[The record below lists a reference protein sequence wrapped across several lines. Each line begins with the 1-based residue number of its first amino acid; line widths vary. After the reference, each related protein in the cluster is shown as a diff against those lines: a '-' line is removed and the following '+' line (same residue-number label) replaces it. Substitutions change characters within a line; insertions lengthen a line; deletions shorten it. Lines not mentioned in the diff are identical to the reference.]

1 MRWPASPPTPP
12 SKWKPYF
19 LLLPRVVEGEWACL
33 KPLRA
38 GSSRGISSMLRG
50 VLIGMAF
57 GAYLTGLVTWIV
69 TSRPDHEAAREGE
82 GV

>member
-1 MRWPASPPTPP
+1 
-12 SKWKPYF
+12 
-19 LLLPRVVEGEWACL
+19 
-33 KPLRA
+33 
-38 GSSRGISSMLRG
+38 MLRG